1 MVQFMMICKISCILD
16 SLSIN
21 RYRISYHAFSSI
33 SEVYNQI
40 FLYLNNNIMSEQN
53 FSNSSNN
60 IGYLNS
66 VDNDVYY
73 MIQIFC
79 FVYTLLCI
87 FWLVYVICDII
98 SQVRNKRRL
107 VTLIYLDSGHDYA
120 NRLFMQ
126 KEAILRNSIFLVF
139 LCFELSYCLVF
150 NIYAFLWLFIPLPTI
165 PVSID
170 SNCELNSGTFLADVY
185 DHRFGVLLLRL
196 FSLLIKNISFSML
209 IWMFG
214 ASLLHLSYA
223 ARNELRV
230 KVILRFILIGLTIN
244 LIIAVPLMIPSVS
257 LFGIIAYSLKDQISF
272 FFVLCIARWK
282 FFPAMNSRIIDA
294 FHLNNTKVYLEQR
307 RLLKRYKTLIY
318 FLFFSFELHILKD
331 VFLYSLYMILES
343 ISVNSCWFHAAI
355 FFPVF
360 TISDSLSNI
369 LYGISFYVLISARV
383 IGLIFNFNMVV
394 VNLIFIYIFFLQ
406 CLKRMNFYNKKI
418 YRYRYQGFSNP
429 LLS

>member
-1 MVQFMMICKISCILD
+1 MSAQ
-16 SLSIN
+16 
-21 RYRISYHAFSSI
+21 
-33 SEVYNQI
+33 
-40 FLYLNNNIMSEQN
+40 NI
-53 FSNSSNN
+53 SNSSNN
-60 IGYLNS
+60 MDYLYS
-66 VDNDVYY
+66 VNIDVYY
-73 MIQIFC
+73 MNRIFG
-79 FVYTLLCI
+79 FVYALLCI
-87 FWLVYVICDII
+87 FWLIYVICDII

-126 KEAILRNSIFLVF
+126 KETILRNSIFLVF
-139 LCFELSYCLVF
+139 LCFELSYCLVI
-150 NIYAFLWLFIPLPTI
+150 NIMGFLLLFIPLPDI

-170 SNCELNSGTFLADVY
+170 PNCELISGTFLANIY
-185 DHRFGVLLLRL
+185 DHRFGYILLNI
-196 FSLLIKNISFSML
+196 FGLLIKNISFSML

-230 KVILRFILIGLTIN
+230 KVILRFILIGLAIN

-257 LFGIIAYSLKDQISF
+257 VFGLIAYSLKDQIIF
-272 FFVLCIARWK
+272 FFVLYIARRK

-318 FLFFSFELHILKD
+318 FLFFTFELHILKD
-331 VFLYSLYMILES
+331 VLLYSLYMILES
-343 ISVNSCWFHAAI
+343 ISVNSCWFHVT
-355 FFPVF
+355 FSFPVF
-360 TISDSLSNI
+360 TISDSLSHI
-369 LYGISFYVLISARV
+369 LFRMSLYLLISVRVIVLI
-383 IGLIFNFNMVV
+383 FTFNMVV

-418 YRYRYQGFSNP
+418 YRYRYQGFSAP

>member
-1 MVQFMMICKISCILD
+1 
-16 SLSIN
+16 
-21 RYRISYHAFSSI
+21 
-33 SEVYNQI
+33 
-40 FLYLNNNIMSEQN
+40 MSAQN

-60 IGYLNS
+60 MDYLYS
-66 VDNDVYY
+66 VNNDVYY
-73 MIQIFC
+73 INQMFC

-87 FWLVYVICDII
+87 FWLVYVTCYII

-107 VTLIYLDSGHDYA
+107 VTLIYLDSSHDYA

-126 KEAILRNSIFLVF
+126 KETILRNSIFLVF

-150 NIYAFLWLFIPLPTI
+150 NIWEFSWLLDPLPAI

-170 SNCELNSGTFLADVY
+170 PNCELISNTFLANVY
-185 DHRFGVLLLRL
+185 DHRFGMILLNI
-196 FSLLIKNISFSML
+196 FGFLINNISFSML

-244 LIIAVPLMIPSVS
+244 LIIAAPLMIPSVS
-257 LFGIIAYSLKDQISF
+257 LFGIIAYSLKEQICF
-272 FFVLCIARWK
+272 FFVLYIAKRK

-318 FLFFSFELHILKD
+318 FLLFTFELHILKD
-331 VFLYSLYMILES
+331 LLLFSLYMILES
-343 ISVNSCWFHAAI
+343 ISVNSCWFHVT
-355 FFPVF
+355 FSLPVF
-360 TISDSLSNI
+360 TISDSSA
-369 LYGISFYVLISARV
+369 ISFIESV
-383 IGLIFNFNMVV
+383 GIF
-394 VNLIFIYIFFLQ
+394 
-406 CLKRMNFYNKKI
+406 
-418 YRYRYQGFSNP
+418 
-429 LLS
+429 

>member
-1 MVQFMMICKISCILD
+1 MHV
-16 SLSIN
+16 
-21 RYRISYHAFSSI
+21 
-33 SEVYNQI
+33 QI
-40 FLYLNNNIMSEQN
+40 FFNLNNNTMSAQN

-60 IGYLNS
+60 MEYLYS
-66 VDNDVYY
+66 VSNDVYF

-98 SQVRNKRRL
+98 SQVRNKRRF

-126 KEAILRNSIFLVF
+126 KETILRNSIFLVF
-139 LCFELSYCLVF
+139 LCFELSYCLF
-150 NIYAFLWLFIPLPTI
+150 WNIFGFLWLFNPPPDI

-170 SNCELNSGTFLADVY
+170 PNCELISGTFLANVY
-185 DHRFGVLLLRL
+185 DHRFGMILIRL
-196 FSLLIKNISFSML
+196 FGILTKNISFSML

-244 LIIAVPLMIPSVS
+244 LIMAVPLMIPSVS
-257 LFGIIAYSLKDQISF
+257 LFSIISYTLNNQISL
-272 FFVLCIARWK
+272 FFVLYIARRK

-294 FHLNNTKVYLEQR
+294 FHLNNTEVYLEQR
-307 RLLKRYKTLIY
+307 SLLKRYKTLVY
-318 FLFFSFELHILKD
+318 FLLFTFELNILKD
-331 VFLYSLYMILES
+331 LLIYNLYLILES
-343 ISVNSCWFHAAI
+343 ISMNSCWFHVT
-355 FFPVF
+355 FSFPVF
-360 TISDSLSNI
+360 TISNSLTHVLLKISLYFSI
-369 LYGISFYVLISARV
+369 LTQLAGQ
-383 IGLIFNFNMVV
+383 IFNFNMII

-406 CLKRMNFYNKKI
+406 CLKGMNFYNKKI
-418 YRYRYQGFSNP
+418 YRYRYQGFSDP

>member
-1 MVQFMMICKISCILD
+1 
-16 SLSIN
+16 
-21 RYRISYHAFSSI
+21 
-33 SEVYNQI
+33 
-40 FLYLNNNIMSEQN
+40 MSAQN

-60 IGYLNS
+60 MDYLNF
-66 VDNDVYY
+66 VNIDVYY

-79 FVYTLLCI
+79 FIYTLLCI
-87 FWLVYVICDII
+87 FWLIYVICDII

-126 KEAILRNSIFLVF
+126 KETILRNSIFLVF

-150 NIYAFLWLFIPLPTI
+150 NIYGFLWILIPLPDM

-170 SNCELNSGTFLADVY
+170 PNCELISGTFLADAY
-185 DHRFGVLLLRL
+185 DHRFGMILLRV
-196 FSLLIKNISFSML
+196 FGILIKNISFSML

-214 ASLLHLSYA
+214 ASILHLSYA

-244 LIIAVPLMIPSVS
+244 LIMAVPLMIPSVS
-257 LFGIIAYSLKDQISF
+257 LLGKIAYGLINQISF
-272 FFVLCIARWK
+272 FFVLYIASRK

-318 FLFFSFELHILKD
+318 FLLFNFELYILKD
-331 VFLYSLYMILES
+331 LICNLYLILES
-343 ISVNSCWFHAAI
+343 ISVNSCWLHVTFS
-355 FFPVF
+355 FPVF
-360 TISDSLSNI
+360 IILDSTSHVLYRIS
-369 LYGISFYVLISARV
+369 LYLLISAYV
-383 IGLIFNFNMVV
+383 IELVFNFNMIVI
-394 VNLIFIYIFFLQ
+394 NLIFIYIFFLK
-406 CLKRMNFYNKKI
+406 CLKRVNFYNKKI
-418 YRYRYQGFSNP
+418 YRYRYQGFSDP

>member
-1 MVQFMMICKISCILD
+1 
-16 SLSIN
+16 
-21 RYRISYHAFSSI
+21 
-33 SEVYNQI
+33 
-40 FLYLNNNIMSEQN
+40 MSVQN

-60 IGYLNS
+60 MDYLYS
-66 VDNDVYY
+66 VNNDVFH
-73 MIQIFC
+73 MNQIFC

-87 FWLVYVICDII
+87 FWLIYVICVII

-107 VTLIYLDSGHDYA
+107 ITLIYLDSGHDYA

-126 KEAILRNSIFLVF
+126 KETMLRNSIFLVF

-150 NIYAFLWLFIPLPTI
+150 NIFGFLWLFIPLPAI

-170 SNCELNSGTFLADVY
+170 PNCVLISGTFLANVY
-185 DHRFGVLLLRL
+185 DNRFGTILLR
-196 FSLLIKNISFSML
+196 FFGLLIRNISFSML

-257 LFGIIAYSLKDQISF
+257 LFGIIAYPLINQISL
-272 FFVLCIARWK
+272 FFVLYIANRK
-282 FFPAMNSRIIDA
+282 FFPTMNSRIIDA

-318 FLFFSFELHILKD
+318 FLLLTFELSILKD
-331 VFLYSLYMILES
+331 LLIYDLYLIFES
-343 ISVNSCWFHAAI
+343 ISVNSCWFHVA
-355 FFPVF
+355 FSFPVF
-360 TISDSLSNI
+360 TIFYSLSHV
-369 LYGISFYVLISARV
+369 LLKISFYFSILTQLAN
-383 IGLIFNFNMVV
+383 LIFYFNMII
-394 VNLIFIYIFFLQ
+394 VNLIFICIFFLQ

-418 YRYRYQGFSNP
+418 YRYRYQGFSDP